1 MKTEVKEF
9 KKKLILEVASKHF
22 EQQGYEKT
30 QIETISKELSIGIGT
45 IYSIFGS
52 KEDLYVAYACTVIQ
66 NTCNEVKKQLDNME
80 DPLVKL
86 MIFVKFKFRFYETNK
101 ILLSDYIKENRFY
114 MSDVFGNKSNPIKEI
129 YSYIGEAIEQLFQKS
144 GKNFLTSDRL
154 LWGHILSGIVTSY
167 IYRYNREETDLSSK
181 TPEVIMLFKNIVGLD

>member
-30 QIETISKELSIGIGT
+30 QIETISKELSIGVGT

-52 KEDLYVAYACTVIQ
+52 KEDLYVAYACMVIQ
-66 NTCNEVKKQLDNME
+66 NTCNEVKKQLDDIE

-101 ILLSDYIKENRFY
+101 ILLSNYIKENRFY
-114 MSDVFGNKSNPIKEI
+114 VSDVFGSKSNPIKEI

-144 GKNFLTSDRL
+144 GKNPLTSDHL

-181 TPEVIMLFKNIVGLD
+181 TPEVIMLLKNIAGLD